1 MCVESLNTL
10 RDHGLIN
17 MDEGFDLKPTGMNI
31 LLIDSLITSSIMLT
45 LLPT

>member
-17 MDEGFDLKPTGMNI
+17 MDEGFDLRPTGINTF
-31 LLIDSLITSSIMLT
+31 LSVLCRL
-45 LLPT
+45 